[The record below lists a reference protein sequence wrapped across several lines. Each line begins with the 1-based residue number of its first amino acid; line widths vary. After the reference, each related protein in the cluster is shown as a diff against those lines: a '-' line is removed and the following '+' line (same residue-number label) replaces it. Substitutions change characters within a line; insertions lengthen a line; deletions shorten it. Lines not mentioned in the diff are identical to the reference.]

1 MFSDAAASPPSIAE
15 AIETEDAWAREG
27 ADGREERLRDDFFSS
42 TIGLLLLLSPPC
54 LSLSP
59 LCAATA
65 EIPAPG
71 ESGARSQEHEI
82 SNEERERSPYH
93 DCLMNEKRT
102 QVEEKKKGVKLLG
115 VEGDQKKKKKKNSL
129 SLSVFSL
136 SSRHHNFS
144 LSLSKRKKRGPVTS
158 FTFRFALSSLL
169 AVEIP

>member
-115 VEGDQKKKKKKNSL
+115 VEGEQKKKKKKTRSL
-129 SLSVFSL
+129 SLSSISL
-136 SSRHHNFS
+136 PDTTIS
-144 LSLSKRKKRGPVTS
+144 LSLFRSERRGARLRLLRS
-158 FTFRFALSSLL
+158 ASL
-169 AVEIP
+169 